1 MHARTFFRI
10 SHASSRRRDT
20 LSKNASAR
28 TNATQARART
38 HETRAMMYA
47 TIATIATVPTRVSAR
62 RERVSASARGLTTRP
77 HAGTGAAHEGIV
89 DDALVHS
96 SSLASCG
103 FAPKRDGAATVTAAA
118 TAVTAAVTA
127 AAESAAVTAAAE
139 SAAMTMWTS
148 ATCPF
153 AHRPWLTL
161 VELQA
166 PHALKVEN
174 LENKSDAFKT
184 TFASAAP
191 DAAGNP
197 SVPILEHDG
206 AIMVES
212 ALVMKY
218 IVDVFGASSS
228 TNLVPRSAQSA
239 YYGQLF
245 ADTFQ
250 SCVPLYFKMLRAMND
265 EELAEAKTAFIGGLK
280 KANRCLELAAKVRG
294 DGPYVCGEQFTTCD
308 ITAMTFV
315 PRFEIVLGHYRGFN
329 FRVALKENGC
339 EALENWVAAVSS
351 RPSMVYTLGEI
362 EKMTNKSVADAFIA
376 HFAKFVK
383 WQPDVIKA

>member
-1 MHARTFFRI
+1 MT
-10 SHASSRRRDT
+10 
-20 LSKNASAR
+20 
-28 TNATQARART
+28 
-38 HETRAMMYA
+38 
-47 TIATIATVPTRVSAR
+47 
-62 RERVSASARGLTTRP
+62 
-77 HAGTGAAHEGIV
+77 
-89 DDALVHS
+89 
-96 SSLASCG
+96 
-103 FAPKRDGAATVTAAA
+103 
-118 TAVTAAVTA
+118 
-127 AAESAAVTAAAE
+127 AAVTAAAE

-174 LENKSDAFKT
+174 LENKSEAFKT

>member
-1 MHARTFFRI
+1 MMHT
-10 SHASSRRRDT
+10 
-20 LSKNASAR
+20 
-28 TNATQARART
+28 
-38 HETRAMMYA
+38 MYA
-47 TIATIATVPTRVSAR
+47 TNATVPTRVSSAR
-62 RERVSASARGLTTRP
+62 RERLSASARGMTTRP
-77 HAGTGAAHEGIV
+77 RAGTGAAHEGIV

-103 FAPKRDGAATVTAAA
+103 FAPKRDGASVSAGAAAA
-118 TAVTAAVTA
+118 T
-127 AAESAAVTAAAE
+127 VTAAAE

-166 PHALKVEN
+166 PYALNVEN
-174 LENKSDAFKT
+174 LENKSEAFKT

-206 AIMVES
+206 ATMVES

-218 IVDVFGASSS
+218 IVDVFGASS
-228 TNLVPRSAQSA
+228 TNLVPQSAQSA

-265 EELAEAKTAFIGGLK
+265 EELAEATTAFVGGLK

-339 EALENWVAAVSS
+339 DALENWVAAVSS